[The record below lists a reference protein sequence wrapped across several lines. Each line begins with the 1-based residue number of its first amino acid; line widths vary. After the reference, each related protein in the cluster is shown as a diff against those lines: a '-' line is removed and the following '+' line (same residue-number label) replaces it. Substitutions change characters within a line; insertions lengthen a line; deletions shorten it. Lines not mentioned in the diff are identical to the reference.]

1 MTNSDYL
8 IKATLKK
15 ISERVNKT
23 FIEKIE
29 EASNAA
35 QEVPDILKKELENL
49 KKEIIDEA
57 QRMEKEVMGNDTF
70 NQSNKSNNPTIN
82 KTLKKIESINNKL
95 EILNQL
101 IDK

>member
-15 ISERVNKT
+15 ISERVNNT

-29 EASNAA
+29 EATHAA

-49 KKEIIDEA
+49 KKEIID
-57 QRMEKEVMGNDTF
+57 
-70 NQSNKSNNPTIN
+70 
-82 KTLKKIESINNKL
+82 
-95 EILNQL
+95 
-101 IDK
+101 